1 MSSRLTI
8 NRSAV
13 KDRRGFGLF
22 SDDEDDSDI
31 ERTPVSFS
39 GNKSGFQVLGTVG
52 SPGDAGSMFAKFSL
66 FPEPTRRI
74 RRTIILTVC
83 SFLLTVMIQIPVL
96 RPQLPA

>member
-8 NRSAV
+8 DRSAV

-39 GNKSGFQVLGTVG
+39 GNKSGFQVLDAAG
-52 SPGDAGSMFAKFSL
+52 SSGDAGSMFCKFFFISR
-66 FPEPTRRI
+66 TYCRM

-83 SFLLTVMIQIPVL
+83 SFLLTVVI
-96 RPQLPA
+96 